1 MVVPTIVL
9 AVAIY
14 AVARSLG
21 LVGTLT
27 MLVIAHTMLALPYAA
42 LNVGVSL
49 RAVDPRLMLAAAGL
63 GAAPWRVFRT
73 VTLPLILP
81 GVVGGAVFAFVTSF
95 DEVVLS
101 MFLAG
106 PSAKTLPV
114 RIWEELRIEL
124 TPVVAVA
131 ATLMMALALAGWA
144 VSRLVG
150 ARRAVPPAEQ
160 ATPT

>member
-1 MVVPTIVL
+1 M
-9 AVAIY
+9 
-14 AVARSLG
+14 ARSLG

-150 ARRAVPPAEQ
+150 ARRGVPPAEQ
-160 ATPT
+160 AAPT